1 MNIRDN
7 IFEFSIIVDPVF
19 FNFELTCE
27 KKRDSERE
35 RQIFKPNQLRK
46 KIIEVCKKTADLA
59 QGPSMNRKCNN
70 EFFEDSGRGVG
81 RKIV

>member
-1 MNIRDN
+1 M
-7 IFEFSIIVDPVF
+7 
-19 FNFELTCE
+19 
-27 KKRDSERE
+27 KKREIAREKEKYLSPTNSE
-35 RQIFKPNQLRK
+35 K